1 MLTSIKSCLYLPDLS
16 THPGGTDITDGSVC
30 LSNNSLASFVLFLL
44 PFSLVKG
51 QVFGPNLICLS
62 DRESFFLFG
71 LEHPFDIS
79 LFPRLRESTAVMALV
94 DSLGYEVLGTD
105 KTSFYMKQG
114 FIVVK

>member
-1 MLTSIKSCLYLPDLS
+1 
-16 THPGGTDITDGSVC
+16 
-30 LSNNSLASFVLFLL
+30 L

-51 QVFGPNLICLS
+51 QVFGPNLICLP